1 MADTNISWANAVW
14 NPVTGCTKV
23 SPGCKNCYAEAM
35 TERFHGKNSFENI
48 VLHPDRLAAPLHWK
62 KPRMIFVNSMS
73 DLFHEKIPFEFIDSV
88 FAVMALCPQHTFQV
102 LTKRPERMR
111 EYMMRIN
118 GEYDVIEKWGES
130 GLTICEILSRKPGF
144 KSYAHEHCFIMGAG
158 MWPLP
163 NVWLG
168 VSVENQKYADE
179 RIPLLFQTP
188 AAVRFVSA
196 EPLLGDINLFNSGA
210 LQGGKISHDP
220 EDYDCFGNID
230 WLICGGESGAN
241 RRECNPEWIQSI
253 ANQCRDAGVA
263 CFLKQ
268 DSGLRPGKQG
278 RLSDELWSLKQ
289 YPKGKSPLMLP
300 GL

>member
-1 MADTNISWANAVW
+1 MADTNISWTNAVW

-35 TERFHGKNSFENI
+35 TERFYGKNSFENI
-48 VLHPDRLAAPLHWK
+48 VLHPDRLDTPLHWK

-73 DLFHEKIPFEFIDSV
+73 DLFHENIPFEFIDRV
-88 FAVMALCPQHTFQV
+88 FAVMALCPQHTFQI

-111 EYMMRIN
+111 EYMSAGTFTFEAAM
-118 GEYDVIEKWGES
+118 YS
-130 GLTICEILSRKPGF
+130 LTSPRVMDDF
-144 KSYAHEHCFIMGAG
+144 V
-158 MWPLP
+158 WPLP

-179 RIPLLFQTP
+179 RIPLLLQTP
-188 AAVRFVSA
+188 AAIRFVSA
-196 EPLLGDINLFNSGA
+196 EPLLGEIRLVAKTTFPPSG
-210 LQGGKISHDP
+210 GI
-220 EDYDCFGNID
+220 ED
-230 WLICGGESGAN
+230 WLRFIANPYAKEIWVEEMVSKIQWSSFDVHFRTVDWVIVGGESGAN

-253 ANQCRDAGVA
+253 ADQCRDAGVA
-263 CFLKQ
+263 CFVKQ

-289 YPKGKSPLMLP
+289 YPKRD
-300 GL
+300 